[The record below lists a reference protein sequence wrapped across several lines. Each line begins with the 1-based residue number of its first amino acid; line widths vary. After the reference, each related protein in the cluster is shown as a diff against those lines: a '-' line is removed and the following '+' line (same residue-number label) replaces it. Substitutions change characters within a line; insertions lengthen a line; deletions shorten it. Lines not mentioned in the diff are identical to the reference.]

1 MDNAPYVHR
10 RISLP
15 SKGYSTT
22 RYSNVAQYVFYHND
36 SGKSR
41 YYKHM
46 FVYFCIMFC
55 RKVSAIPKAIVLSA
69 MALICISIEFIIFVT
84 KLYFNILMKVT
95 EVIY

>member
-1 MDNAPYVHR
+1 
-10 RISLP
+10 
-15 SKGYSTT
+15 
-22 RYSNVAQYVFYHND
+22 
-36 SGKSR
+36 
-41 YYKHM
+41 
-46 FVYFCIMFC
+46 MFC